1 MPKPF
6 KAVSDPNIMPQAY
19 HFMPKMKQVFQRE
32 NNTDEPSSGKDS
44 ET

>member
-6 KAVSDPNIMPQAY
+6 KALFKPYTASQAY
-19 HFMPKMKQVFQRE
+19 YFTPKMKQQFQRE